1 MRREAWELMGG
12 AWWIHWQDVQ
22 GLADK
27 ICYPDFHI
35 FSTFSPNWHWIN
47 ATAKSYQLSVFSAP
61 WCEPE
66 EWLYVIVKNFH
77 TWGGRRQSD
86 GVSLAVSNAT
96 LVSHLIV
103 SLSAVRR
110 SQPAAGP
117 AHVQCV
123 LSRAQNVQ
131 CKSALR
137 GPVPCWRRRCRVV
150 SMRRTGWAPPGLDTE
165 PTRTSSAALYP
176 DGGRKKTEP
185 WNLLLATNCIWHDK
199 SNIFNSFWSKEKKEP
214 MTMTYFFSNVTG
226 HENLTL

>member
-1 MRREAWELMGG
+1 MSSHVAREAPTAETAASWWGEKPGNWWEEPDGSTDRMFKVLLTKFATLIFTSFLPSAQIDIELMQQQKRG
-12 AWWIHWQDVQ
+12 
-22 GLADK
+22 
-27 ICYPDFHI
+27 
-35 FSTFSPNWHWIN
+35 
-47 ATAKSYQLSVFSAP
+47 SVFSAP

-176 DGGRKKTEP
+176 DGGQKKNWTMK
-185 WNLLLATNCIWHDK
+185 LIASHKLYLAWQI
-199 SNIFNSFWSKEKKEP
+199 
-214 MTMTYFFSNVTG
+214 
-226 HENLTL
+226 